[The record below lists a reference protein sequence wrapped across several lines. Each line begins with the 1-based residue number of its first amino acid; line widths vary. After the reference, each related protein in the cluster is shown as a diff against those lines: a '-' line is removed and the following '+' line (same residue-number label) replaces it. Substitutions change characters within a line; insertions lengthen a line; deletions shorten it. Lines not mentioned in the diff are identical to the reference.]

1 MGRKKNLY
9 VMCKHCGKRIRIV
22 VNRDLEFSKDDD
34 QLYRIVHAHGEFGDD
49 PHALII
55 ELDRNLNVRNTR
67 TSDKLIFT
75 FDI

>member
-1 MGRKKNLY
+1 MSRKKNLY
-9 VMCKHCGKRIRIV
+9 IMCKHCGKRIRIIID
-22 VNRDLEFSKDDD
+22 RDLEFSQED

-55 ELDRNLNVRNTR
+55 EVDRNLNVRNTR
-67 TSDKLIFT
+67 VSDELIFT